1 MDERSKTG
9 EQGRRR
15 TRDERVNPPAIPG
28 YHLVECLGQGVAG
41 SVHRAVQLS
50 MQREVALRLL
60 PAGLARSPL
69 ARAAFIQEARAAG
82 AVHHPNVV
90 ACLDVGEHAGQLYL
104 ATELMAQGDL
114 TRLLAEHGGRLA
126 PKHALALVV
135 DAARALEALH
145 RAGLVHGAVRA
156 RNLFVADDICVKLG
170 DLGLAAMKAELAEE
184 DQPTV
189 AGDLGALSRVLQ
201 HLLTGRAP
209 DAVRPRVDS
218 SLPRDLAAVISRA
231 GEGGY
236 ASAGH
241 LREDF
246 ERLQYD
252 FAPVHAISAEVH
264 EPTQRHARTVPSA
277 THPTATLDRDTG
289 FVVVRPANIH
299 SNRRWLAAGAL
310 LSVVTIA
317 SVVAMM
323 TSGSGT
329 AEIPPRPIEPVK
341 PPVVDPAK
349 PSFIKPMWANAAG
362 EDQYGRWAEIVPVSG
377 TTMRLRRCL
386 AGHFMMGTV
395 VGHPGRR
402 DDEEL
407 VQVTLSRPF
416 WLAACEVTQ
425 GQYQALM
432 GVNPSEFAGDPRRP
446 VDNVSWNDTQDF
458 LRRLTSAVPGL
469 HPRLPSEAEWEYA
482 CRAGTAAEPDSSA
495 MISQGWFAEGRLT
508 STQPVGVL
516 PASAWGIYDLYGNV
530 MEWCQDHYGPYPRG
544 EATDPVGF
552 QGVSRVVRGGAWT
565 VPVIEGRPGARSRHM
580 PVAHFF
586 HLGFRIAVDD

>member
-15 TRDERVNPPAIPG
+15 TRDERGNPPAIPG

-60 PAGLARSPL
+60 PGGLARSPL

-90 ACLDVGEHAGQLYL
+90 ACLDVGEHDGQLYL

-114 TRLLAEHGGRLA
+114 TRVLAEHGGRLT
-126 PKHALALVV
+126 PKHALALAV

-145 RAGLVHGAVRA
+145 RTGLVHGAVRA
-156 RNLFVADDICVKLG
+156 RNLFVADDGGARLG

-189 AGDLGALSRVLQ
+189 SADLAALSRVLQ

-209 DAVRPRVDS
+209 DPLRPRTDP
-218 SLPRDLAAVISRA
+218 SLPRDLAAVIGRA

-236 ASAGH
+236 ASAGQ
-241 LREDF
+241 LREDL

-252 FAPVHAISAEVH
+252 FAPVHAITADVQESSLRAAH
-264 EPTQRHARTVPSA
+264 KAPSA
-277 THPTATLDRDTG
+277 THPLATLDRDAG
-289 FVVVRPANIH
+289 FMVVPPAVIH
-299 SNRRWLAAGAL
+299 PTRRWLVAGAI
-310 LSVVTIA
+310 LSVVGA
-317 SVVAMM
+317 AVAVQVL
-323 TSGSGT
+323 SRGSSRF
-329 AEIPPRPIEPVK
+329 ANPEPPAGLVKQRIGEPSQSSFAK
-341 PPVVDPAK
+341 PP
-349 PSFIKPMWANAAG
+349 WAGAAG
-362 EDQYGRWAEIVPVSG
+362 VDQHGRWVEIAPVSG
-377 TTMRLRRCL
+377 MTMRLRQCP
-386 AGHFMMGTV
+386 AGQFMMGSPA
-395 VGHPGRR
+395 GLAGRR
-402 DDEEL
+402 DDEEQ

-416 WLAACEVTQ
+416 WLSTCEISQ

-446 VDNVSWNDTQDF
+446 VENVSWQDAQEF
-458 LRRLTSAVPGL
+458 VRRLAAALPGS

-482 CRAGTAAEPDSSA
+482 CRAGAAAEPEPA
-495 MISQGWFAEGRLT
+495 TLLAQGWFAEGRIT

-516 PASAWGIYDLYGNV
+516 SANAWGLHDMYGNV
-530 MEWCQDHYGPYPRG
+530 MEWCQDHYGPYPRNS
-544 EATDPVGF
+544 ATDPLGF
-552 QGVSRVVRGGAWT
+552 QGVSRVVRGGGWT